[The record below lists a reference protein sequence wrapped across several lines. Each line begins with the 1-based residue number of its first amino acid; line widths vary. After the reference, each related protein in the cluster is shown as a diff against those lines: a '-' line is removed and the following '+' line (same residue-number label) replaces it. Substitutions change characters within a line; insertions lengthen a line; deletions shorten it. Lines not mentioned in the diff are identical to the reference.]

1 MPSQP
6 ADCQGSVRRC
16 GVEKG
21 SRTAYIQGMEKR
33 EKWTTSPAI
42 GGKFEVVYRLD
53 GRAGNAIIIL
63 NTEEEAWQFIDS
75 GLADTL
81 DGKGR

>member
-1 MPSQP
+1 
-6 ADCQGSVRRC
+6 
-16 GVEKG
+16 
-21 SRTAYIQGMEKR
+21 MEKR

-42 GGKFEVVYRLD
+42 GGKVGVVYRLD
-53 GRAGNAIIIL
+53 GRAGNTIIIL

-81 DGKGR
+81 DGKGRT